1 MIGLISDVGKRRPVN
16 EDYADYHET
25 DEYKLFIV
33 ADGMGG
39 HNAGEIASKLATE
52 IILEYI
58 KDNWDTFK
66 EDCILE
72 NAIKAS
78 NKKVLSVS
86 NKDEEFKGMGTTIA
100 ACLITE
106 LHIYVANVGD
116 SACFMLEE
124 QKLIKVTKD
133 HSLVQELLDS
143 GSITEEEASTHP
155 RKNIITRAVG
165 AYEEVMVD
173 IFKLPKVMKNKYL
186 LCSDGLLNEVT
197 NDEIEDILNNYDNEE
212 AAKQLVTLANEREGR
227 DNITVLVFGGEL

>member
-58 KDNWDTFK
+58 KDNWNTFK

-106 LHIYVANVGD
+106 SHIYVANVGD

>member
-66 EDCILE
+66 EACILE

-78 NKKVLSVS
+78 NKKVFSVS

-106 LHIYVANVGD
+106 SDIYVANVGD
-116 SACFMLEE
+116 SACFMLEN

-197 NDEIEDILNNYDNEE
+197 NDEIENILNNYDNEE

>member
-1 MIGLISDVGKRRPVN
+1 MIGLISDVGKRRTVN

-52 IILEYI
+52 ITLEYI

-78 NKKVLSVS
+78 NKKVFSAS
-86 NKDEEFKGMGTTIA
+86 NKDEEFKGMGTTMA
-100 ACLITE
+100 ACLVTE
-106 LHIYVANVGD
+106 SCIYVANVGD
-116 SACFMLEE
+116 SACFMLKDK
-124 QKLIKVTKD
+124 KLIKITKD

-143 GSITEEEASTHP
+143 GGITEEEALTHP

-165 AYEEVMVD
+165 AYEDVEVDV
-173 IFKLPKVMKNKYL
+173 FKLPKDMENKYL
-186 LCSDGLLNEVT
+186 LCSDGLIDEVT
-197 NDEIEDILNNYDNEE
+197 NDEIENVLKNCDNEE

>member
-16 EDYADYHET
+16 EDYADYYET

-78 NKKVLSVS
+78 NKKVFSVS

-106 LHIYVANVGD
+106 SNLYVANVGD
-116 SACFMLEE
+116 SACFMLEDH
-124 QKLIKVTKD
+124 KLIKVTKD

-212 AAKQLVTLANEREGR
+212 GAKQLVTLANEREGR

>member
-58 KDNWDTFK
+58 KDNWNTFK

-106 LHIYVANVGD
+106 SDIYVANVGD

>member
-58 KDNWDTFK
+58 KDNWDAFK

-78 NKKVLSVS
+78 NKKVFSVS

-106 LHIYVANVGD
+106 SDIYVANVGD
-116 SACFMLEE
+116 SGCFMLED

>member
-78 NKKVLSVS
+78 NKKVFSVS

-106 LHIYVANVGD
+106 SNLYVANVGD
-116 SACFMLEE
+116 SACFMLEDH
-124 QKLIKVTKD
+124 KLIKVTKD

-197 NDEIEDILNNYDNEE
+197 NDEIEDILNSYDNEE
-212 AAKQLVTLANEREGR
+212 SAKQLVTLANEREGR

>member
-52 IILEYI
+52 IILEYV

-72 NAIKAS
+72 NAIKTS
-78 NKKVLSVS
+78 NKKVFSVS
-86 NKDEEFKGMGTTIA
+86 NKEEEFKGMGTTIA
-100 ACLITE
+100 ACLVTE
-106 LHIYVANVGD
+106 SSLYVANVGD
-116 SACFMLEE
+116 SGCFMLEDH
-124 QKLIKVTKD
+124 KLIKVTKD

>member
-58 KDNWDTFK
+58 KDNWNTFK

-106 LHIYVANVGD
+106 SDIYVANVGD

-197 NDEIEDILNNYDNEE
+197 NDEIENILNNYDNEE

>member
-58 KDNWDTFK
+58 KDNWNTFK

-78 NKKVLSVS
+78 NKKVFSVS

-100 ACLITE
+100 ACLVTE
-106 LHIYVANVGD
+106 SDIYVANVGD
-116 SACFMLEE
+116 SACFMLETH
-124 QKLIKVTKD
+124 KLIKVTKD

>member
-78 NKKVLSVS
+78 NKKVFSVS

-106 LHIYVANVGD
+106 SDIYVANVGD
-116 SACFMLEE
+116 SACFMLEN

-143 GSITEEEASTHP
+143 GSTTEEEASTHP

-197 NDEIEDILNNYDNEE
+197 NDEIENILNNYDNEE